1 VSAPTPAQPAPSKDA
16 REPTTAC
23 PGCGAVLVPAP
34 DDDLQRPGASPS
46 CVRLFEV
53 TLRGIREEAS
63 ADPAAAAAV
72 QLADAAYDAQHPDT
86 PDPERLVRALAT
98 LAGRLKAP
106 APAAPAGPPAAW
118 QMTIADVAADL
129 DVVDL
134 PALVDSWA
142 RTVLADWR

>member
-1 VSAPTPAQPAPSKDA
+1 
-16 REPTTAC
+16 
-23 PGCGAVLVPAP
+23 VLVPVP
-34 DDDLQRPGASPS
+34 DDDLPHPGASPS
-46 CVRLFEV
+46 CGRLFEV
-53 TLRGIREEAS
+53 TLRGIREESS
-63 ADPAAAAAV
+63 ADPAAAAVV

-98 LAGRLKAP
+98 LAGRLKEP